1 MIAGPATAADA
12 VALAALDAR
21 CNPAAWSEQ
30 AFTNHLAASPP
41 NATLVFR
48 EGAALAAFCAFRV
61 VFGELEILQLGT
73 DPDLRRRGLARAL
86 LAQVL
91 AEGGTAGAAAAW
103 LEVRVG
109 NAAAR
114 SLYAG
119 LGFAEVGRRA
129 GYYTRPSGRRAS
141 CCDAIVC
148 LEIAARPV
156 LASPGSTVSPR
167 NAVQWRCR

>member
-1 MIAGPATAADA
+1 VIAGPGTPADA
-12 VALAALDAR
+12 AALAALDAR

-30 AFTNHLAASPP
+30 AFATHLAASPP

-48 EGAALAAFCAFRV
+48 DGGALAAFCAFRV

-73 DPDLRRRGLARAL
+73 HPDLRRRGLARAL
-86 LAQVL
+86 LSEVL
-91 AEGGTAGAAAAW
+91 AAGGAAGAAAAW

-129 GYYTRPSGRRAS
+129 GCYTRPPEDALVLRRA
-141 CCDAIVC
+141 IG
-148 LEIAARPV
+148 P
-156 LASPGSTVSPR
+156 P
-167 NAVQWRCR
+167 